1 MKGLLR
7 GDGHGRAASDASAR
21 SMWEL
26 AEPVHDLVYFT
37 PEARHEADRAG
48 MRGFWMGYVAMR
60 AAPLGVVP
68 AAVVVSSFYVFHPDR
83 VTRALPDAWRYATPS
98 DMLAARERAVDLSMR
113 RLFGEDVVRSARMA
127 EAADLAWDAAAAAD
141 TAGRV
146 LGGANQALDRPELPH
161 VRLWQ
166 AATTLR
172 EHRGDGHV
180 AVLVSRRVGPVEA
193 MVLKA
198 ASGESDG
205 AMLRE
210 GRKWDA
216 ATWQRAEADLRARG
230 WIDDVG
236 RLTPRGA
243 AERDAIEAET
253 DAAAEGPWRAV
264 GRDATVRLA
273 ELLTPLARDV
283 LASGVIPSG
292 NPVGLTG
299 APRRDSGAA
308 GSR

>member
-1 MKGLLR
+1 MSEVSSR
-7 GDGHGRAASDASAR
+7 V
-21 SMWEL
+21 MWEL

-37 PEARHEADRAG
+37 PEAVQAAGEVG

-60 AAPLGVVP
+60 AAPLGPVHP
-68 AAVVVSSFYVFHPDR
+68 AVVTSSFYVFHPDR
-83 VTRALPDAWRYATPS
+83 VTRALPDAWRYAAPS
-98 DMLAARERAVDLSMR
+98 DVLAARERAVDLAMR
-113 RLFGEDVVRSARMA
+113 RLYGQDALRGAPMA
-127 EAADLAWDAAAAAD
+127 QAADLAWDAAQAAD

-146 LGGANQALDRPELPH
+146 LGAANQALERPAEPH

-166 AATTLR
+166 AVTTLR

-180 AVLVSRRVGPVEA
+180 AVLVGRGIGPVQA

-198 ASGESDG
+198 AAGESDG
-205 AMLRE
+205 TMLRE

-216 ATWQRAEADLRARG
+216 ATWRAAEAELRERG
-230 WIDDVG
+230 WVDDDG

-243 AERDAIEAET
+243 AERRAIEDAT

-264 GRDATVRLA
+264 GRGATARLA
-273 ELLTPLARDV
+273 ELLAPLARTV
-283 LASGVIPSG
+283 LESGLIPAG

-299 APRRDSGAA
+299 SLPG
-308 GSR
+308 GSRQFHSG